1 MPKTK
6 YEKKDPITHC
16 LDRPDMYVGSVRLR
30 NTLEFV
36 GTPEFSCEEKTIST
50 SPALLRIFIEILSN
64 ATDNVERSRNTPT
77 PCTSIYVNIDPE
89 SGETSICND
98 GAIVPIEIHPTEECY
113 NHTMIFGMLL
123 TGSNYNDEEERLIAG
138 RNGIGGKATN
148 IFSQKFIVEGYDPE
162 QKLKLIQTWTDNMR
176 KVEDPIITSVNKKHG
191 YTKITWTPDFK
202 RFSLK
207 GGYTPDILSMYT
219 RYVMDSAM
227 LCPNVKVYFNN
238 VRVPSNTL
246 VKYAKLYNP
255 PPIDGEYLEIT
266 HVHGSRVLIHSVT
279 GSGGSVSFVNGVYT
293 RLGGQHVDAWTEAL
307 FRPIVDKVNGKGKT
321 KTKTG
326 PKINITDV
334 RQFFRIFV
342 VCTVSRPE
350 FDGQDKNKLESPQI
364 LADVKPAQLKSIL
377 KWSSIT
383 SIEDI
388 IRGKEMVALKKSEGK
403 RRTVATVPGLD
414 NANNAG
420 GKHSSD
426 CSLFICE
433 GLSAKTYVVAGINIG
448 VYGKKGRN
456 WNGILPLTGKILNV
470 RNATTT
476 SIAGNKVIT
485 SIIQTLGLK
494 HGVDYTKETNYSSLN
509 YGRVICISDEDED
522 GFHIEGLLLNLFH
535 VLFPSLIQRKIPYI
549 TSMRTPIARVY
560 LPGKKTQLFYDEN
573 RFKGYVRDKTSH
585 GEKVNAKYYKGLGTT
600 KESDVPDTFGKKM
613 IEYLHSDNVNTEMNK
628 VFHKNNANDRKEWL
642 STYTPGVIDGA
653 WSLDD
658 QSEMSKMTVS
668 DFLNVEMIKFSH
680 GDCARSLPNIVD
692 GLKESQRKILYAVR
706 KRGLRYGGQSL
717 KVAQL
722 SGYTAE
728 HSNYHHGEQNL
739 QETIVNMAQDFV
751 GSNNIPLLYPDGG
764 FGTRL
769 AGGHDAASS
778 RYIYTKLGALTEY
791 IYRGEDDPLLDQVN
805 DDGDFVQPFYYV
817 PIIPMILVNG
827 SIGIGTGWSC
837 AVPCYD
843 PLEIIECVRVW
854 IENDGEVIIED
865 PDDEDGSLI
874 SLLPDIHPWYKGF
887 EGKIVHDKTVNGK
900 YITHGVIKNIT
911 KTTWEVTELPIGVW
925 TDKFKEQCETLVS
938 EKKLKSVKN
947 YSTTRRVNFILEAPI
962 NPTSFLKLASY
973 LYTSNIVLF
982 TKDGKIHKYNSID
995 EVVDEFCKVRMDYY
1009 VRRKAHKL
1017 KELES
1022 TYLVVN
1028 NKIRFIMDIMNDNIN
1043 IMNIQESK
1051 IQEQLTRQ
1059 GYDKVNGT
1067 YDYLLGMHIRT
1078 FTQEKVDKLNE
1089 HMKELDKQIKILKK
1103 THEKDIWLRELN
1115 ELENVYKKMN

>member
-50 SPALLRIFIEILSN
+50 SPAILRIFIEILSN

-98 GAIVPIEIHPTEECY
+98 GAIVPIEIHPTEGCY

-148 IFSQKFIVEGYDPE
+148 IFSREFTVEGYDPE
-162 QKLKLIQTWTDNMR
+162 QKLKLVQTWTDNMR
-176 KVEDPIITSVNKKHG
+176 TVGDPLITNVSKKHG
-191 YTKITWTPDFK
+191 YTKVTWTPDFK

-207 GGYTPDILSMYT
+207 NGYTPDILSMYT

-238 VRVPSNTL
+238 MRVPSNTL

-266 HVHGSRVLIHSVT
+266 HIRGSRVLIHSVT
-279 GSGGSVSFVNGVYT
+279 GGGGSVSFVNGIYT

-321 KTKTG
+321 KAKTG

-334 RQFFRIFV
+334 RQFFRVFV

-383 SIEDI
+383 SLEDI

-403 RRTVATVPGLD
+403 RRTVATVSGLD

-433 GLSAKTYVVAGINIG
+433 GLSAKTYVVAGINTG
-448 VYGKKGRN
+448 VYGKIGRN

-494 HGVDYTKETNYSSLN
+494 HGVDYTQKTNYSSLN

-535 VLFPSLIQRKIPYI
+535 ALFPSLIQRKIPYI

-573 RFKGYVRDKTSH
+573 RFKGYVSDKVSR

-613 IEYLHSDNVNTEMNK
+613 IEYLHSDDVNTEMNK

-642 STYTPGVIDGA
+642 STYTPGIIDGA

-658 QSEMSKMTVS
+658 QSEMSRMTVS

-680 GDCARSLPNIVD
+680 GDCARSIPNVID

-769 AGGHDAASS
+769 AGGHDAASA
-778 RYIYTKLGALTEY
+778 RYIYTKLGALTDY

-805 DDGDFVQPFYYV
+805 DDGDFVQPYYYV

-837 AVPCYD
+837 SVPCYN

-874 SLLPDIHPWYKGF
+874 SLLPDIHPWYNGF
-887 EGKIVHDKTVNGK
+887 EGKIVHDKTNNGK

-925 TDKFKEQCETLVS
+925 TDKFKEQCETLIS
-938 EKKLKSVKN
+938 EKKLKSMKN
-947 YSTTRRVNFILEAPI
+947 HSTTREVKFVIEAPI
-962 NPTSFLKLASY
+962 NPAQFLKLTSY

-982 TKDGKIHKYNSID
+982 TKDGKINKYESID

-1009 VRRKAHKL
+1009 IRRKYHKL
-1017 KELES
+1017 GELEEA
-1022 TYLVVN
+1022 YLVAN
-1028 NKIRFIMDIMNDNIN
+1028 NKIRFIMDIMNDNLN

-1051 IQEQLTRQ
+1051 IQEQLIHE

-1089 HMKELDKQIKILKK
+1089 DMIGLKKQIKVLKNTK
-1103 THEKDIWLRELN
+1103 EEDIWLKELK
-1115 ELENVYKKMN
+1115 ELETAYKK